1 MSELIAIGF
10 HDEFSAQQVLL
21 DLRKLQKRHL
31 IDLEDAAVAVKSESG
46 KVRLHQT
53 HDLIT
58 AGAVSGSF
66 WGLLVGTLFLT
77 PIFGALVGAAS
88 GAAVGAL
95 SDIGI
100 NDEFMSELAHR
111 LEPGSSALF
120 ILVRRATPDR
130 VLKELRDY
138 DGHIITTSLSY
149 DAEKKLR
156 KAWKEIQ
163 EKDPYAFQG
172 GTTPSPDP
180 DADQP

>member
-31 IDLEDAAVAVKSESG
+31 IDLEDAAVAVKSKSG
-46 KVRLHQT
+46 RVRLHQT
-53 HDLIT
+53 HDLVT

-100 NDEFMSELAHR
+100 NDEFMSELAHK

-156 KAWKEIQ
+156 ETWKEIQ
-163 EKDPYAFQG
+163 VKGQFAFQDG
-172 GTTPSPDP
+172 WTP
-180 DADQP
+180 QPSSESAEP